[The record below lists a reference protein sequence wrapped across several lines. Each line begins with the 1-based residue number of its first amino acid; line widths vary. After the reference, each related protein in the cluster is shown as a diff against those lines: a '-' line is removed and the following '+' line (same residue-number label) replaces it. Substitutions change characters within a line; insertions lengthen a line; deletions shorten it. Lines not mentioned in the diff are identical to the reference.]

1 MLLTSRYRQRLMP
14 LLLAGIYA
22 AFCVPMAAIVMQ
34 YLPPGRET
42 AFLGIKQDYI
52 DIPGYLAA
60 FYVHVFTAIFALP
73 AGLTQFSGA
82 LRRRYPRLHR
92 AQGKAYVVAIL
103 GLAAPSGFYIGI
115 FANGGPSSQA
125 AFVLLALLWFWTTL
139 KAYTTARAG
148 DFRAHEAWMLRSF
161 ALTLSAITLRAWK
174 WSIVAVFHPHPMDV
188 YRIVAW
194 LGWTLNIAVA
204 EFLIYNKKQA
214 I

>member
-1 MLLTSRYRQRLMP
+1 
-14 LLLAGIYA
+14 
-22 AFCVPMAAIVMQ
+22 MAAIVMQ